1 MGQEYPGWRR
11 SVDRTGL
18 RMNSLQTGNFSGYFT
33 KIGDGVTRF
42 MRETPAPQQILVR
55 FTTEEAGK
63 IISRTRILTRK
74 TGNSSG
80 GNRRVDPEIGV
91 QRAGLSHW
99 SATAFPPAAR
109 HHAAAPLPTWNAD
122 AGRRLFR
129 RAPPAHKHRYTGGR
143 VASRSAAVASSVTT
157 MDLQHTKP
165 RQSGMPPAANSI
177 SGNRSP

>member
-99 SATAFPPAAR
+99 SATAFPPLPGITRPLLCLPGTQTPAA
-109 HHAAAPLPTWNAD
+109 
-122 AGRRLFR
+122 GC
-129 RAPPAHKHRYTGGR
+129 
-143 VASRSAAVASSVTT
+143 SAVRPQRTSIATQAVAS
-157 MDLQHTKP
+157 LPGP
-165 RQSGMPPAANSI
+165 RP
-177 SGNRSP
+177 SPVR